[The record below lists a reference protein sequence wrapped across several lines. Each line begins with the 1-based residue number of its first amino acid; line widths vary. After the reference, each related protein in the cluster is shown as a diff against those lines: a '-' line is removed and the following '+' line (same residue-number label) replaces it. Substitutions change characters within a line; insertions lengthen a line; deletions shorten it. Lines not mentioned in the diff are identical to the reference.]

1 MNRRRILVV
10 DDDPDV
16 REYFAAV
23 LGDHGYEVTGAGTA
37 AAAVDAL
44 ERFCPDVV
52 IVDVLLPGRS
62 GLDLLVTLRRS
73 PRWSATPLVV
83 VTGVDRLLED
93 DCQSYL
99 GSHPGVDGPDAVLG
113 KPIDPATLLAVLRAI
128 EGRTSQSPS

>member
-1 MNRRRILVV
+1 MSLRRILVV
-10 DDDPDV
+10 DDDPDI
-16 REYFAAV
+16 REYFSAV
-23 LGDHGYEVTGAGTA
+23 LDDHGYQVAEARDATTA
-37 AAAVDAL
+37 LAALD
-44 ERFCPDVV
+44 RFLPDVV

-83 VTGVDRLLED
+83 VTGVDQLLKD

-99 GSHPGVDGPDAVLG
+99 GSYAGVEGPDAVLG

-128 EGRTSQSPS
+128 GARQQAVS

>member
-1 MNRRRILVV
+1 MGLRRILVV
-10 DDDPDV
+10 DDDPDI

-23 LGDHGYEVTGAGTA
+23 LDDHGYEVAGAGDSA
-37 AAAVDAL
+37 AALAELD
-44 ERFCPDVV
+44 RFLPDVV

-83 VTGVDRLLED
+83 VTGVDQLLKD

-99 GSHPGVDGPDAVLG
+99 GAHAGVEGPDAVLG
-113 KPIDPATLLAVLRAI
+113 KPIHPATLLAVLRAI
-128 EGRTSQSPS
+128 ETRQLAVS